1 MLAAR
6 AVETGEL
13 KLSAERRELLAL
25 AGAAE
30 AGSGYFSLAADADVT
45 PYDVALSDLEI
56 RPVDRP
62 TVRVAVGEAGKRLV
76 ITGDSSS
83 LGVFAQNLRG
93 LAETPITGDH
103 LHIEYYPEHFYL
115 DSESLPLV
123 VECAE

>member
-1 MLAAR
+1 MFAAR

-13 KLSAERRELLAL
+13 KLSAGRRELLAL

-30 AGSGYFSLAADADVT
+30 AGSGYFSLAADADVA
-45 PYDVALSDLEI
+45 PYDVALSDLELES
-56 RPVDRP
+56 VDRP
-62 TVRVAVGEAGKRLV
+62 TVRVAVDGSGKRLL
-76 ITGDSSS
+76 ITGDASS

-93 LAETPITGDH
+93 LAGTPNTVDH

-115 DSESLPLV
+115 DSESLPIV